1 MRAKAARAGA
11 YGGSR
16 LGIQE
21 ALLGSEGIQSEAD
34 LRTEG
39 LAAGLTFASGRFDT
53 GQEQAATAM
62 DSYKQMATLTQNL
75 QEQQAAGL
83 ITAGEA
89 ERLLD
94 QKALDIAYADF
105 LDQKNQGKEDLNFK
119 LGVLQGTP
127 YDTVSRG
134 YTMSQ
139 TAKEQPSVYGQ
150 AIGALGSIGSM
161 AAM

>member
-1 MRAKAARAGA
+1 
-11 YGGSR
+11 
-16 LGIQE
+16 
-21 ALLGSEGIQSEAD
+21 
-34 LRTEG
+34 
-39 LAAGLTFASGRFDT
+39 
-53 GQEQAATAM
+53 
-62 DSYKQMATLTQNL
+62 MATLTQNL